1 MHGFTMSVSPDVV
14 TEKIVCQVVVV
25 CNCHILWGG
34 VIFATACCHLLDL
47 FRRLA
52 MHEECVMEPEE
63 EMRQPEV
70 LR

>member
-1 MHGFTMSVSPDVV
+1 MSLDVA
-14 TEKIVCQVVVV
+14 TEGLVYLVVMV

-34 VIFATACCHLLDL
+34 VIFATAWIFSHLLDL

-52 MHEECVMEPEE
+52 MQEECVIETEE
-63 EMRQPEV
+63 KMRQPKV